1 MLLLT
6 STPTFMF
13 AQGQIF
19 IVLIDPDQLAGLL
32 GGP

>member
-6 STPTFMF
+6 SMPTFMF

-19 IVLIDPDQLAGLL
+19 IVLIDPNQLAGLFD
-32 GGP
+32 GP